1 MTTFFSEDDLAVI
14 ANGPEGDLNPATYLT
29 KPLLKD
35 VFAINVSADSKT
47 VIAKD
52 ATVTRTFNVDYT
64 SQGNFIFDR
73 QVAIDGELEVH
84 DTRSFKTLDSGL
96 DIPEIIMFR
105 ANTFDDRTFYQL
117 VRTIPVDLDDDNIA
131 DQFDRATTYSEFI
144 DADGV
149 LVDESGNPITENRY
163 FYSNAYA
170 GTFGDWT
177 IPFDALAVSNGLQ
190 AYKAWV
196 TNGRGS
202 TLYTYINDIGNIEVT
217 LTEDEINTL
226 TQGMTTSFDA
236 YVTYPESTESLEN
249 NDVFL
254 DVNAALSLE
263 TILGDYQVNLM
274 LSGERT
280 ALNEGKFDLDMQY
293 KLPNEEAM
301 RKFSVHM
308 KTEKA
313 GRMTANNSEG
323 VLMVLKEPEAG
334 VDSNVIGTIV
344 VGAAAEKV
352 ADIEDRDSGIV
363 IVYSNGEVE
372 TL

>member
-1 MTTFFSEDDLAVI
+1 MC
-14 ANGPEGDLNPATYLT
+14 
-29 KPLLKD
+29 
-35 VFAINVSADSKT
+35 
-47 VIAKD
+47 
-52 ATVTRTFNVDYT
+52 
-64 SQGNFIFDR
+64 
-73 QVAIDGELEVH
+73 
-84 DTRSFKTLDSGL
+84 
-96 DIPEIIMFR
+96 
-105 ANTFDDRTFYQL
+105 
-117 VRTIPVDLDDDNIA
+117 
-131 DQFDRATTYSEFI
+131 
-144 DADGV
+144 
-149 LVDESGNPITENRY
+149 
-163 FYSNAYA
+163 
-170 GTFGDWT
+170 TFGDWT

-196 TNGRGS
+196 TNARGS

-323 VLMVLKEPEAG
+323 VLMALKEPEAG